1 MSRLAVPK
9 MVKHSRRISQ
19 EAVGGLDA
27 DLKAR
32 ENAKR
37 DGGLESDCCAFLTA
51 LTGMEVNDMM
61 EDLKVSK
68 KDLGRHKPITLL
80 NNSGSGVPL
89 STIAAPTSCL
99 VTPLP
104 SHTPCFSIYVCLPPG
119 PHPQDGVILCKA
131 INVIQP
137 KAVRKINKSKM
148 PFKQMENISNFIKA
162 CRKIGVP
169 EYALFTTPDLYDG
182 KSVVN
187 VTNGLVALGS
197 KAQSMPGYSGP
208 SLGASDKTEKVGSYT
223 KGAKKSKWKI
233 GSGGGGM
240 SKMMM
245 GSAGVMQK
253 TQAGFHDISN
263 GANYSGKSVGGRT
276 KMGDGSSSVMDRTQ
290 NSYHDIS
297 KGANYSGKSVG
308 GRTKL
313 GDGSSSVMDRTQN
326 SYHDISNGANYSGKS
341 VGGRTK
347 LGDGS
352 SSVMDRTQNSYHD
365 ISNGAKY
372 SGKSVGGVTKASQGS
387 SQVMAR
393 TQNSYHDISNGAK
406 HSGAS
411 VGGATLLSQGSSNTM
426 ERSSNQ
432 NFRDITRGAEKPA
445 KPKPKPRPPPKPSRP
460 KPFKTA
466 AWDYVAAEGDELSM
480 LAGDKIT
487 ILEAVDDDW
496 GKGKNQRT
504 GEVGMYPMNYVE

>member
-1 MSRLAVPK
+1 
-9 MVKHSRRISQ
+9 
-19 EAVGGLDA
+19 
-27 DLKAR
+27 
-32 ENAKR
+32 
-37 DGGLESDCCAFLTA
+37 
-51 LTGMEVNDMM
+51 
-61 EDLKVSK
+61 
-68 KDLGRHKPITLL
+68 
-80 NNSGSGVPL
+80 
-89 STIAAPTSCL
+89 
-99 VTPLP
+99 
-104 SHTPCFSIYVCLPPG
+104 
-119 PHPQDGVILCKA
+119 
-131 INVIQP
+131 
-137 KAVRKINKSKM
+137 
-148 PFKQMENISNFIKA
+148 
-162 CRKIGVP
+162 
-169 EYALFTTPDLYDG
+169 
-182 KSVVN
+182 
-187 VTNGLVALGS
+187 
-197 KAQSMPGYSGP
+197 
-208 SLGASDKTEKVGSYT
+208 
-223 KGAKKSKWKI
+223 
-233 GSGGGGM
+233 
-240 SKMMM
+240 
-245 GSAGVMQK
+245 
-253 TQAGFHDISN
+253 
-263 GANYSGKSVGGRT
+263 
-276 KMGDGSSSVMDRTQ
+276 
-290 NSYHDIS
+290 
-297 KGANYSGKSVG
+297 
-308 GRTKL
+308 
-313 GDGSSSVMDRTQN
+313 MDRTQN

>member
-1 MSRLAVPK
+1 
-9 MVKHSRRISQ
+9 
-19 EAVGGLDA
+19 
-27 DLKAR
+27 
-32 ENAKR
+32 
-37 DGGLESDCCAFLTA
+37 
-51 LTGMEVNDMM
+51 
-61 EDLKVSK
+61 
-68 KDLGRHKPITLL
+68 
-80 NNSGSGVPL
+80 
-89 STIAAPTSCL
+89 
-99 VTPLP
+99 
-104 SHTPCFSIYVCLPPG
+104 
-119 PHPQDGVILCKA
+119 
-131 INVIQP
+131 
-137 KAVRKINKSKM
+137 
-148 PFKQMENISNFIKA
+148 
-162 CRKIGVP
+162 
-169 EYALFTTPDLYDG
+169 
-182 KSVVN
+182 
-187 VTNGLVALGS
+187 
-197 KAQSMPGYSGP
+197 
-208 SLGASDKTEKVGSYT
+208 
-223 KGAKKSKWKI
+223 
-233 GSGGGGM
+233 
-240 SKMMM
+240 
-245 GSAGVMQK
+245 
-253 TQAGFHDISN
+253 
-263 GANYSGKSVGGRT
+263 
-276 KMGDGSSSVMDRTQ
+276 
-290 NSYHDIS
+290 
-297 KGANYSGKSVG
+297 
-308 GRTKL
+308 
-313 GDGSSSVMDRTQN
+313 MDRTQN

-496 GKGKNQRT
+496 GKGENQRT

>member
-1 MSRLAVPK
+1 MSCNPVSFS
-9 MVKHSRRISQ
+9 H
-19 EAVGGLDA
+19 
-27 DLKAR
+27 
-32 ENAKR
+32 
-37 DGGLESDCCAFLTA
+37 A
-51 LTGMEVNDMM
+51 LFFY
-61 EDLKVSK
+61 L
-68 KDLGRHKPITLL
+68 
-80 NNSGSGVPL
+80 
-89 STIAAPTSCL
+89 C
-99 VTPLP
+99 LP
-104 SHTPCFSIYVCLPPG
+104 SPV

-297 KGANYSGKSVG
+297 
-308 GRTKL
+308 
-313 GDGSSSVMDRTQN
+313 
-326 SYHDISNGANYSGKS
+326 
-341 VGGRTK
+341 
-347 LGDGS
+347 
-352 SSVMDRTQNSYHD
+352 
-365 ISNGAKY
+365 NGAKY

>member
-1 MSRLAVPK
+1 
-9 MVKHSRRISQ
+9 
-19 EAVGGLDA
+19 
-27 DLKAR
+27 
-32 ENAKR
+32 
-37 DGGLESDCCAFLTA
+37 
-51 LTGMEVNDMM
+51 
-61 EDLKVSK
+61 
-68 KDLGRHKPITLL
+68 
-80 NNSGSGVPL
+80 
-89 STIAAPTSCL
+89 
-99 VTPLP
+99 
-104 SHTPCFSIYVCLPPG
+104 
-119 PHPQDGVILCKA
+119 
-131 INVIQP
+131 
-137 KAVRKINKSKM
+137 M
-148 PFKQMENISNFIKA
+148 PFKQMENVSNFIKA

-197 KAQSMPGYSGP
+197 KAQSIPGYSGP
-208 SLGASDKTEKVGSYT
+208 SLGASDNTEKVGSYT
-223 KGAKKSKWKI
+223 KGVKKSKWKI

-297 KGANYSGKSVG
+297 
-308 GRTKL
+308 
-313 GDGSSSVMDRTQN
+313 
-326 SYHDISNGANYSGKS
+326 
-341 VGGRTK
+341 
-347 LGDGS
+347 
-352 SSVMDRTQNSYHD
+352 
-365 ISNGAKY
+365 
-372 SGKSVGGVTKASQGS
+372 
-387 SQVMAR
+387 
-393 TQNSYHDISNGAK
+393 NGAK

-445 KPKPKPRPPPKPSRP
+445 KPKPKPKPRPPPKPSRP

-466 AWDYVAAEGDELSM
+466 AWDYVAAEGDELNMS
-480 LAGDKIT
+480 AGDKIT

-496 GKGKNQRT
+496 GKGENQRT

>member
-1 MSRLAVPK
+1 
-9 MVKHSRRISQ
+9 
-19 EAVGGLDA
+19 
-27 DLKAR
+27 
-32 ENAKR
+32 
-37 DGGLESDCCAFLTA
+37 
-51 LTGMEVNDMM
+51 
-61 EDLKVSK
+61 
-68 KDLGRHKPITLL
+68 
-80 NNSGSGVPL
+80 
-89 STIAAPTSCL
+89 
-99 VTPLP
+99 
-104 SHTPCFSIYVCLPPG
+104 
-119 PHPQDGVILCKA
+119 
-131 INVIQP
+131 
-137 KAVRKINKSKM
+137 
-148 PFKQMENISNFIKA
+148 MENVSNFIKA

-197 KAQSMPGYSGP
+197 KAQSIPGYSGP
-208 SLGASDKTEKVGSYT
+208 SLGASDNTEKVGSYT
-223 KGAKKSKWKI
+223 KGVKKSKWKI

-297 KGANYSGKSVG
+297 K
-308 GRTKL
+308 
-313 GDGSSSVMDRTQN
+313 
-326 SYHDISNGANYSGKS
+326 GANYSGKS

-445 KPKPKPRPPPKPSRP
+445 KPKPKPKPRPPPKPSRP

-466 AWDYVAAEGDELSM
+466 AWDYVAAEGDELNMS
-480 LAGDKIT
+480 AGDKIT

-496 GKGKNQRT
+496 GKGENQRT